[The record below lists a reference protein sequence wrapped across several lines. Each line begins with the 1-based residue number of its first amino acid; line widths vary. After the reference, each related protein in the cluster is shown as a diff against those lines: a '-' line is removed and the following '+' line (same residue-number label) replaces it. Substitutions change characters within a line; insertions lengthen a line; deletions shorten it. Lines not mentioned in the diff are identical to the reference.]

1 MCITILCFPDSDVIN
16 FEINLIFLIKSFFCM
31 TKKSRQ
37 NFKYL
42 ENEKSFSKRV
52 RLSPSKIF
60 FLICFNFNDSPSKM
74 KKKLFISS
82 SKLFS
87 FSRYF
92 IFVLTLWSC
101 RKNSVIR
108 KISLSS
114 RFIAPQPGYQTITIH
129 ILSNIDELKTNQAMK
144 FDQFIEYKRRNIFI
158 QKSCRK

>member
-1 MCITILCFPDSDVIN
+1 
-16 FEINLIFLIKSFFCM
+16 
-31 TKKSRQ
+31 
-37 NFKYL
+37 
-42 ENEKSFSKRV
+42 
-52 RLSPSKIF
+52 
-60 FLICFNFNDSPSKM
+60 M

-144 FDQFIEYKRRNIFI
+144 FDQFIEYKRRNILI
-158 QKSCRK
+158 QNSCRKWDGKTSSGPRFWYQVVYSVGLQLNIFQYPSAWHTVKTNCIKLLVIDPEICAILIF